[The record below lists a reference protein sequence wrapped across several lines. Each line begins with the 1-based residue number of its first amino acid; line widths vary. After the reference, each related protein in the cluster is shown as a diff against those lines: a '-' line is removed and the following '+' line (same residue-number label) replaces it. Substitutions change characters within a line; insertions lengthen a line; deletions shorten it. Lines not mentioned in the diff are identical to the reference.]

1 MNGIKID
8 YSLLIYVIIIGII
21 ILISGF
27 IIKKILEKKY
37 KEEMILI
44 NYKVNRFIELF
55 LFLLLLIAS
64 IIVDDYIF
72 VILFS
77 ILSILFFYK
86 QFLKK

>member
-44 NYKVNRFIELF
+44 NYKVNKISILAILIFSFIGF
-55 LFLLLLIAS
+55 LIIKDYICVIIFLIL
-64 IIVDDYIF
+64 IIVYFI
-72 VILFS
+72 
-77 ILSILFFYK
+77 
-86 QFLKK
+86 KK

>member
-44 NYKVNRFIELF
+44 NYKVNRIIELF
-55 LFLLLLIAS
+55 LFLIAS
-64 IIVDDYIF
+64 IIVNDYIF

>member
-21 ILISGF
+21 TLISGF

-44 NYKVNRFIELF
+44 NYKVNKISILAILIFSFIGF
-55 LFLLLLIAS
+55 LIIKDYICVIIFLIL
-64 IIVDDYIF
+64 IIVYFI
-72 VILFS
+72 
-77 ILSILFFYK
+77 
-86 QFLKK
+86 KK